1 MNVVWLIVI
10 AVAVVIVVAAVVV
23 LRGRSG
29 REPMT
34 PGELDAAKDT
44 PQAVRTPGPPSP
56 KKTVEA
62 EPPRP
67 KEPSRVEAPAVD
79 AEAEPD
85 PSAPTAAAEAPSVP
99 AKPSPPPQLSAEE
112 MRSRVESQI
121 ADSQRML
128 DELKTATAG
137 EAEGEDASGLA
148 GTVEIM
154 EDGLSEVR
162 SLAKRKDWSQ
172 AKEKGE
178 ALHAQLALMLQ
189 SARRERS
196 S

>member
-10 AVAVVIVVAAVVV
+10 AVAVVLVVAAVVV
-23 LRGRSG
+23 MSGRSG

-34 PGELDAAKDT
+34 PGEVAAPKKDA
-44 PQAVRTPGPPSP
+44 PQAVRTPGPPTP
-56 KKTVEA
+56 KEKAEA
-62 EPPRP
+62 EPPRHE
-67 KEPSRVEAPAVD
+67 EPPRAQAPAV
-79 AEAEPD
+79 EAEPE
-85 PSAPTAAAEAPSVP
+85 PTAPTAAAQAPSAP
-99 AKPSPPPQLSAEE
+99 ARPSPPPQLSAEE
-112 MRSRVESQI
+112 MRSRVDSQI

-128 DELKTATAG
+128 DELKRAMAG
-137 EAEGEDASGLA
+137 EAEGEEAGGLA